1 MTEKPKSYLAEM
13 STKVVK
19 YLSKI
24 HRKYRKVKVQSLPFI
39 IEFDVKEKVS
49 DLIIEFQLATNLPEL
64 SFWISSKVGA
74 PKRKRWLIMHSKWE
88 GSRFALR
95 IFFPDPF
102 AAYTVWYCVA
112 YGSWNSGGS
121 SWTFRSETLFFCHTT
136 LLAKNL
142 SFRNFFCSS

>member
-49 DLIIEFQLATNLPEL
+49 DLIIEFQLATNPAEL
-64 SFWISSKVGA
+64 FPGWKLESQEEEMIDYAFKMRGFSLRSSYIFSR
-74 PKRKRWLIMHSKWE
+74 PLCCIHCLI
-88 GSRFALR
+88 LR
-95 IFFPDPF
+95 SLWFME
-102 AAYTVWYCVA
+102 
-112 YGSWNSGGS
+112 
-121 SWTFRSETLFFCHTT
+121 FR
-136 LLAKNL
+136 
-142 SFRNFFCSS
+142 R

>member
-49 DLIIEFQLATNLPEL
+49 DLIIEFQLATNPFTSLAATSL
-64 SFWISSKVGA
+64 SLS

-88 GSRFALR
+88 GSSLR
-95 IFFPDPF
+95 IFSNLYPMVHGIQARGHFSLFFPL
-102 AAYTVWYCVA
+102 Y
-112 YGSWNSGGS
+112 S
-121 SWTFRSETLFFCHTT
+121 SWMYNFCCQEFVISNFLYHSAENRT
-136 LLAKNL
+136 
-142 SFRNFFCSS
+142 SFEH